1 MDPVQGAIASLLN
14 AAQAAT
20 NARADAAVAAPGIQP
35 SALLALIGQD
45 VTLVFLGVGAD
56 GQKLTLPSGQVVSA
70 QGDLPYP
77 DGTQLL
83 VRFLAGSTPADNL
96 RLQILEATPPA
107 PAAILAPLLQGE
119 GAALLGRLQ
128 QGAPAPELAPLA
140 ELFTLLKTP
149 TLPQPSQLQAALAT
163 LPAPV
168 QEALR
173 AMLQAGPEAAAVAA
187 PPPGAPLVS
196 PAAIPVSP
204 TAAPVSPTAT
214 LEAALATWLAKE
226 DVPPEAGALVQALV
240 QRLQTVMD
248 RHPDVPAATKDTL
261 VGWLK
266 ALVSSA
272 VEVADR
278 KAVVPPQDRT
288 VRPKDAPAQVLQ
300 TLLSGR
306 AGAPAEAPETW
317 QSWIKAA
324 VKTLSDPVASPRE
337 APFHAAQAKEGT
349 AFFEIPLPWSPQNP
363 LQMWVESDQE
373 GKGGG
378 PKGETRTV
386 LLGLKF
392 TRLGETRLGIAKGP
406 AGLQVRVWT
415 EHPELFAP
423 ALGQVEEELKA
434 LGTPVDLKVLPLQPG
449 PGGYI
454 PSLRSLVTGPTLEVL
469 G

>member
-14 AAQAAT
+14 AAQAAA
-20 NARADAAVAAPGIQP
+20 NARAEAAVAAPGIQP

-128 QGAPAPELAPLA
+128 QEAPAPELAPLA

-149 TLPQPSQLQAALAT
+149 ALPQPSQLQAALAT
-163 LPAPV
+163 LPAPA

-173 AMLQAGPEAAAVAA
+173 ALLQAGPEAAALAA
-187 PPPGAPLVS
+187 PPPGAP
-196 PAAIPVSP
+196 
-204 TAAPVSPTAT
+204 PVSPTAT
-214 LEAALATWLAKE
+214 LEAALGAWLAKE
-226 DVPPEAGALVQALV
+226 DVPPEAGALAQALV

-248 RHPDVPAATKDTL
+248 RHPEVPGATKDTL

-266 ALVSSA
+266 GLVSSA
-272 VEVADR
+272 VDVADR
-278 KAVVPPQDRT
+278 KAVVTPQDRAS
-288 VRPKDAPAQVLQ
+288 RPKDAPAQALQ

-317 QSWIKAA
+317 QSWIKTA

-423 ALGQVEEELKA
+423 GLGQVEEELKA
-434 LGTPVDLKVLPLQPG
+434 LGTSVDLKVLPLQPG